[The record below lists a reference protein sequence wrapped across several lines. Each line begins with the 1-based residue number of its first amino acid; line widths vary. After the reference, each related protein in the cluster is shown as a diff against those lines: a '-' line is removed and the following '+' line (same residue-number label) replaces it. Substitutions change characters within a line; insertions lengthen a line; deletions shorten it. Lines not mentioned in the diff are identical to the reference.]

1 MNLLEPDANVLK
13 SITTESPVL
22 KRIASDTHVDED
34 AMHCHWC
41 GGVVEKNIGEVLNHI
56 QDDGS
61 IDYDADGDHTPILEL
76 E

>member
-13 SITTESPVL
+13 SITTESLVS

-56 QDDGS
+56 HDDGS